1 MKKRLSVLLAVA
13 VSVLVTV
20 GGIAARSPSTPEVIT
35 TPPMAATT
43 VSVPTPPERGST
55 MKTKEEIQAMLD
67 RFDGLQHEDIEGRQ
81 AEGIYETLLWL
92 QGDRSDGDL
101 AAFIPD

>member
-1 MKKRLSVLLAVA
+1 
-13 VSVLVTV
+13 
-20 GGIAARSPSTPEVIT
+20 
-35 TPPMAATT
+35 
-43 VSVPTPPERGST
+43 